1 MSTTSLPPHLHIINL
16 SWGYLY
22 AAAINAVVEIGVADR
37 LEGEP
42 KSAAALAEELGV
54 QAQPLYR
61 ALRLLAT
68 VGVFAEG
75 EDGRWHLTPAADLLR
90 TSAPGSM
97 RDAVLML
104 AHETFWAPAGKLSA
118 TIRTGETPFAQ
129 IFGAPFFDYFTQNPA
144 VGPIF
149 HRGMAGFSDTENAP
163 IASSYDFSRFRRI
176 VDVGGGHG
184 GFLIEALKGS
194 PDARGVL
201 FDADHVLRE
210 ARIEAA
216 GLADRCELATGDF
229 FASVPSGDCII
240 LKRILHDWKD
250 ETATSILKVC
260 RRALSEG
267 GRVLVVDAV
276 IPRGNDPHP
285 GKELDVLMMASLPGR
300 ERTEEEF
307 RKMLAAADLR
317 LERVITTPAALSIVE
332 ASAGLK
338 RIPIQASL
346 EQHHVIER
354 RPGDHIRQRVWE
366 SQHPFGSARRQ
377 QRRRA
382 HRMEALTCEARW

>member
-1 MSTTSLPPHLHIINL
+1 MRAYMSTADLPPHLHVINL

-22 AAAINAVVEIGVADR
+22 SAAIHAVTELGVADR
-37 LEGEP
+37 LASGP
-42 KSAAALAEELGV
+42 KSAAALAEDLGV
-54 QAQPLYR
+54 HAQPLYR

-68 VGVFAEG
+68 AGVFVEG

-90 TSAPGSM
+90 ADAPGSM

-104 AHETFWAPAGKLSA
+104 AHETFWAPAGKLA
-118 TIRTGETPFAQ
+118 TTIRMGETPFAQ
-129 IFGAPFFDYFTQNPA
+129 IFGAPFFDYFTQNPF

-163 IASSYDFSRFRRI
+163 IASSFDFSRFQRI

-184 GFLIEALKGS
+184 GFLIEALKAS
-194 PDARGVL
+194 PEARGVL
-201 FDADHVLRE
+201 YDADHVLRE
-210 ARIEAA
+210 ARVAAA

-229 FASVPSGDCII
+229 FQSVPGGDCII
-240 LKRILHDWKD
+240 LKRILHDWTD
-250 ETATSILKVC
+250 ASAISILRVC
-260 RRALSEG
+260 RRALAEG

-276 IPRGNDPHP
+276 IPRGNAPHP

-307 RKMLAAADLR
+307 RHMLAAADLR

-332 ASAGLK
+332 ASA
-338 RIPIQASL
+338 A
-346 EQHHVIER
+346 
-354 RPGDHIRQRVWE
+354 
-366 SQHPFGSARRQ
+366 
-377 QRRRA
+377 
-382 HRMEALTCEARW
+382 